1 MHVNTYSN
9 ISGELRAFFSS
20 NRVFKILLP
29 IDMILLF
36 AGLAILFVD
45 YFNIINFGGLIYSLA
60 YWAFLLGLLLAYAN
74 LKEQFLYIGLLGY
87 GAINALHLII
97 TLFKAYHIFS
107 WSSLINALIYGG
119 LGYLVL
125 KRTIAGSANTS
136 FNR

>member
-1 MHVNTYSN
+1 MNTYSN